1 MHFGLFY
8 EVCAKIL
15 NRTPCGEKNKQ
26 TTIPIDCV
34 CVLLCIHV
42 VFYVY
47 IESLY
52 KRNGGRTR
60 LKLASASASMSLC
73 LFLMIV
79 CVCSFYY
86 NTSSANDSVMKRG
99 SNVSLT
105 TVRFCSCSGIVHSLA
120 FSVFVGVLGYVMCL
134 IVVIL
139 SRSVVREHF

>member
-1 MHFGLFY
+1 VG
-8 EVCAKIL
+8 KQ
-15 NRTPCGEKNKQ
+15 KKQ
-26 TTIPIDCV
+26 TKQPSRLIV
-34 CVLLCIHV
+34 SAYY
-42 VFYVY
+42 YVY
-47 IESLY
+47 MLYTMCTHIESLY

-79 CVCSFYY
+79 FVCSFYY

-105 TVRFCSCSGIVHSLA
+105 TVRFSCSCSGIVHSLA

-134 IVVIL
+134 IVVLL